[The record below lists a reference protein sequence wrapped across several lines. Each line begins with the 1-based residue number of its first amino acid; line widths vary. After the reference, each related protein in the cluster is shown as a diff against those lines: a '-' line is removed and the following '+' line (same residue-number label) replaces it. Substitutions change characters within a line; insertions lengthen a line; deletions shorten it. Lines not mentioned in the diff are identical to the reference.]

1 MTNIQHITHAVN
13 NEFKFISDKN
23 IVKAYLIKWLLLNP
37 ETCEAYNNKDIS
49 NMLGITPQKV
59 GEYLGG
65 MVKSK
70 GKRRNIFLK
79 DDFEQKLDNVILA
92 CSTHV
97 KVKQVTTHQKSIE
110 VSLNRTGATLKRI
123 KQQFNK

>member
-1 MTNIQHITHAVN
+1 
-13 NEFKFISDKN
+13 
-23 IVKAYLIKWLLLNP
+23 
-37 ETCEAYNNKDIS
+37 
-49 NMLGITPQKV
+49 MLGITPQKV
-59 GEYLGG
+59 GEYLSG

-123 KQQFNK
+123 KQQFK